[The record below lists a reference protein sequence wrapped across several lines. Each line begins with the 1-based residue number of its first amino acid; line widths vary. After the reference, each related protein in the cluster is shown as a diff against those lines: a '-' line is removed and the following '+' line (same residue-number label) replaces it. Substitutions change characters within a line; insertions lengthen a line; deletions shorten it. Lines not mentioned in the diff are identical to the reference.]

1 MLNMTDFQKE
11 LPERLLKEVSKLVSS
26 GVVRSVSRN
35 DEGCYDALIR
45 DKGAEFWAEVT
56 LDENANI
63 EDCYCQL
70 CNSIV
75 CVHTTAML
83 FVIGTMQCAG
93 TDIWLFAQ

>member
-1 MLNMTDFQKE
+1 MLNMTNFQEKF
-11 LPERLLKEVSKLVSS
+11 PKRLLKKASKYVSIGKVIGISQ
-26 GVVRSVSRN
+26 N

-70 CNSIV
+70 CKSSV

-83 FVIGTMQCAG
+83 FGIETMQCIG
-93 TDIWLFAQ
+93 PDI